1 MGVVSQIRD
10 LDNSSSAVPYN
21 THISS
26 IGIAFYATP
35 YRGRSKPLPYKY
47 APPFIVG
54 DDACDIP

>member
-1 MGVVSQIRD
+1 MRYVA
-10 LDNSSSAVPYN
+10 SAVPYN